1 MILYKQLLLPCP
13 DTSFERDIQTTNGPP
28 SAYQRYVVEQVKS
41 KKESALKG
49 DLVNRLGVI
58 GWMKSCQGS
67 LLLAETFPLSSLSV
81 LCGSTPTHPFPPSTI
96 TFRGERSW
104 CRCAEMRCVLVIP
117 SRLYG
122 HVPQTADH
130 RVASPAAAAHVYAM
144 AFAGLTCAS
153 VGGESTPF

>member
-1 MILYKQLLLPCP
+1 VSQLAALSDAPVFEMGVYILILYKRLLLPCP
-13 DTSFERDIQTTNGPP
+13 DTSFRRDTQTTNGPQ

-81 LCGSTPTHPFPPSTI
+81 LCGSTFMHPFPPSTI
-96 TFRGERSW
+96 SFRGERS
-104 CRCAEMRCVLVIP
+104 
-117 SRLYG
+117 
-122 HVPQTADH
+122 
-130 RVASPAAAAHVYAM
+130 
-144 AFAGLTCAS
+144 
-153 VGGESTPF
+153 